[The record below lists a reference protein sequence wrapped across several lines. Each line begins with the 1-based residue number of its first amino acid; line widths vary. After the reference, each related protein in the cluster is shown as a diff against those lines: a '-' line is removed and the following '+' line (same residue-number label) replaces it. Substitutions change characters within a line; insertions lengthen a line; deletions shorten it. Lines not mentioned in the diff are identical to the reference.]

1 MSDRAQWYAEL
12 LQAGLETKLLTE
24 ADILA
29 HATPAVLVPSL
40 PRDVLASVF
49 ETALSS
55 AVMSPAAFVRGATPK
70 VLAEHVPA
78 SVLWAA
84 IAAAAKRA
92 GLADPTPAPDE
103 APRRELLRRA
113 LVAGLATGQITAKDI
128 VRHVDAKVLAHS
140 LPDDLTQKLLEASL
154 AAGTMTPE
162 LVIDTLGIA
171 SVTDHVPPHIVWAC
185 VAAAGSPEGAAPAKK
200 QKLEPVDEELASVLV
215 DLDDSNVLKPMIVDA
230 KTDAGKPA
238 KNVVRRPQS

>member
-29 HATPAVLVPSL
+29 HATPAVLVPAL
-40 PRDVLASVF
+40 PRDVLANVF
-49 ETALSS
+49 EAALSTS
-55 AVMSPAAFVRGATPK
+55 VMSPAAFVRGATPK
-70 VLAEHVPA
+70 ALAEHVPA
-78 SVLWAA
+78 NVLWAA

-113 LVAGLATGQITAKDI
+113 LVSGLATAQISAKDI

-162 LVIDTLGIA
+162 LVIDALGIA
-171 SVTDHVPPHIVWAC
+171 SITDHVPPHIVWAC
-185 VAAAGSPEGAAPAKK
+185 VAAAGSPEGATVKK
-200 QKLEPVDEELASVLV
+200 QKIEPVDEELASVLV

-230 KTDAGKPA
+230 KSEASKPA